1 MQVLTGMYD
10 TIYAGVC
17 DDAKPWRDE
26 PNSVGW
32 QKGEAYDLW
41 WREYDAHCNSKP
53 RWHFDEFQH
62 AFLTIFQVLSIVSA
76 ECSQSPEYTQ
86 HLLVLVPTPYL
97 VPTTHHLPLTT
108 YHLLFAA
115 HCSLLTAH
123 CSLLTTHCSLLTTCA
138 RSPSGWRGMPN
149 QGVAWHGGMA
159 WWHGMVATL
168 TRR

>member
-123 CSLLTTHCSLLTTCA
+123 CSLLTAHYSLLTTHYLRA
-138 RSPSGWRGMPN
+138 ISQRM
-149 QGVAWHGGMA
+149 AWHA
-159 WWHGMVATL
+159 
-168 TRR
+168 

>member
-62 AFLTIFQVLSIVSA
+62 AFLTIFQVTD
-76 ECSQSPEYTQ
+76 YTQ

-97 VPTTHHLPLTT
+97 VPTTHHLPPTIR
-108 YHLLFAA
+108 
-115 HCSLLTAH
+115 CSLLTAH
-123 CSLLTTHCSLLTTCA
+123 CSLLTTHYSLLTTHYLRA
-138 RSPSGWRGMPN
+138 IS
-149 QGVAWHGGMA
+149 QGMA
-159 WWHGMVATL
+159 WHA
-168 TRR
+168 